1 MGLQILY
8 SISQVFF
15 KKPFLESFPFKKKK
29 YVYNLHTIKFTL

>member
-15 KKPFLESFPFKKKK
+15 KKPFLESFPFKKKSM
-29 YVYNLHTIKFTL
+29 YIIYIQ